1 MDVNVRV
8 TVDLGDRTMALFS
21 GMMAANESMKR
32 ATDTVHRVLEKY
44 ADAPAPEPKAP
55 ADPEP
60 APEPAPAPA
69 PATRPARVSR
79 ARRVAVAAPVPEP
92 EIVKAEAPAPAP
104 EAEAEAEAAKPE
116 AHRADAVSHD
126 DARDLMAEVI
136 GADMKN
142 RDAVLDWLGAHI
154 PGEGAKAVGNLPAEY
169 LRGFCDFLTDLKNK

>member
-44 ADAPAPEPKAP
+44 DGSPAPEPQACPKTEEAE
-55 ADPEP
+55 AT
-60 APEPAPAPA
+60 PAPAPA
-69 PATRPARVSR
+69 PAPRPARVSR
-79 ARRVAVAAPVPEP
+79 ARRVAAA
-92 EIVKAEAPAPAP
+92 APAPAP
-104 EAEAEAEAAKPE
+104 EPAQPAPTEAPDAHEPE
-116 AHRADAVSHD
+116 SRRADAVSQD